1 MEGVPRYATI
11 LMEASDVPAI
21 LATLLAPMQ
30 GHVKVSYNE
39 KLGDIS

>member
-21 LATLLAPMQ
+21 LATLLVPMQ
-30 GHVKVSYNE
+30 GHVKVSEEY
-39 KLGDIS
+39 KF